1 MAFPLFNSIATWFL
15 KKRIH
20 QIELFIKYPH
30 EVQQEV
36 LQDLVGMAKKTK
48 MGYQHDFRSLNT
60 YAAFSRRVPIV
71 QYEDIAEE
79 INTSRLGEDNL
90 FWPTPIKWYAK
101 SSGTTNAKSKYVPLS
116 VEALEDCH
124 YKAGKD
130 MLSLY
135 INNNPEAQLFNGKTL
150 RLGGSQEMFQ
160 NEKSSFGDLS
170 AIITDNLPLWAELNC
185 TPSLKVS
192 LMSEWEAKMKAII
205 EESTQENVTGLLGV
219 PSWMLVLL
227 NRLLDTHP
235 SKSLKEI
242 WPNIEVYFHGGV
254 SFRPYKKQ
262 YEKIFNAHE
271 IQFYEIYNAS
281 EGFFAIQDQ
290 NDSDELLLMLDY
302 GIFYEFIP
310 FGKDDS
316 AIIPLSEVELD
327 VRYSLVITTNA
338 GLWRYKIGD
347 VVQFTNLSPYR
358 IQIVGR
364 TKHYIN
370 AFGEELVVEN
380 ADRALSEAAKRCGVE
395 VLDYTAAPIFMEEK
409 TLGRHEW
416 MIEFRSPPND
426 LHKFQMVLDDTL
438 KSLNSDYE
446 AKRYKDMTMLPP
458 KINIAKEGLFYR
470 WLAGEKKLG
479 GQHKVPRL
487 SNERQFLDR
496 LIALNT

>member
-90 FWPTPIKWYAK
+90 FGQPQIKWYAK
-101 SSGTTNAKSKYVPLS
+101 SSGTTNAKSKYIPLS

-192 LMSEWEAKMKAII
+192 LMSEWEAKMKAFI

-227 NRLLDTHP
+227 NRLLDTH
-235 SKSLKEI
+235 
-242 WPNIEVYFHGGV
+242 
-254 SFRPYKKQ
+254 
-262 YEKIFNAHE
+262 
-271 IQFYEIYNAS
+271 
-281 EGFFAIQDQ
+281 
-290 NDSDELLLMLDY
+290 
-302 GIFYEFIP
+302 
-310 FGKDDS
+310 
-316 AIIPLSEVELD
+316 
-327 VRYSLVITTNA
+327 LV
-338 GLWRYKIGD
+338 
-347 VVQFTNLSPYR
+347 
-358 IQIVGR
+358 
-364 TKHYIN
+364 
-370 AFGEELVVEN
+370 
-380 ADRALSEAAKRCGVE
+380 
-395 VLDYTAAPIFMEEK
+395 
-409 TLGRHEW
+409 
-416 MIEFRSPPND
+416 
-426 LHKFQMVLDDTL
+426 
-438 KSLNSDYE
+438 
-446 AKRYKDMTMLPP
+446 
-458 KINIAKEGLFYR
+458 
-470 WLAGEKKLG
+470 
-479 GQHKVPRL
+479 KV
-487 SNERQFLDR
+487 
-496 LIALNT
+496 